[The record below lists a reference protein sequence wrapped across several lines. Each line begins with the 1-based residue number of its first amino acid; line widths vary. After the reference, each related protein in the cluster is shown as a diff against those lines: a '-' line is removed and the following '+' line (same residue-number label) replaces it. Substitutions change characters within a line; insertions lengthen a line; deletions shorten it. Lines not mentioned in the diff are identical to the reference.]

1 MVMDRTPLA
10 RDRQRE
16 RERDPDGD
24 DERFSRRAAQ
34 GKWQVRTCAPDAPD
48 ADRVRLRV
56 LVHGAP
62 APLAPPWRPTT
73 NHLSTFQKKCDL
85 SRNTEKST
93 FLYERIRLWDP
104 GGLQGMCLYML
115 KTPRIIPLGSG
126 RPELCSVKVRTFFEK
141 RPTSNYG
148 VAIRFLGRTAAS
160 GAHLGLYGLGT
171 YHMLSM

>member
-1 MVMDRTPLA
+1 MPSSQL
-10 RDRQRE
+10 
-16 RERDPDGD
+16 
-24 DERFSRRAAQ
+24 SRGAWVS
-34 GKWQVRTCAPDAPD
+34 GLSGNVRSMSGGVVSGVVSDLCCPICCPGTYPICSIV
-48 ADRVRLRV
+48 VRGMSV
-56 LVHGAP
+56 
-62 APLAPPWRPTT
+62 
-73 NHLSTFQKKCDL
+73 